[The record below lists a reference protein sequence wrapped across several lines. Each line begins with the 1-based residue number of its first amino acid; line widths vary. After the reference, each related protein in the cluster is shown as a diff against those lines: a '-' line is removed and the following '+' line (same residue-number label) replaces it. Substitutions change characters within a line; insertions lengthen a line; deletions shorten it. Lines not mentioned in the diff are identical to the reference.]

1 MIIHCEE
8 CGKKYKIDDKKI
20 VKDRTLFNCPNC
32 KSTIEVV
39 KPRSSVESLEPESS
53 PAESSIGKAAGSGA
67 FQTVGKTVDS
77 SPRRPTADW
86 KMPEAQLPETPKVK
100 GLTVGKKLLLLFM
113 GFILITGS
121 ILTFVYM
128 TYVPSL
134 MHDQINLRTYSISQ
148 SFSAAIQQPLLI
160 KNYLLVN
167 KTAETNAGLPGV
179 AYVSVLN
186 KRGIVIAG
194 ILGDETRFAGD
205 FIEKIKES
213 GFPKEISTQNRIPS
227 GEKESAKDFLVG
239 GQKIHD
245 VAVMIGE
252 TGGEAHVGLFTAD
265 VEEAVRK
272 SLIPLLVLL
281 VSIALIG
288 SLSFFL
294 VARTISGPIRSLTR
308 AAEKISLG
316 EIDRPIDVKGGG
328 EIGELAASLERMRFS
343 IKAAMNRLRR
353 N

>member
-20 VKDRTLFNCPNC
+20 IKKRTLFNCPNC
-32 KSTIEVV
+32 KSTIEVL
-39 KPRSSVESLEPESS
+39 KPRQNVEALDPVTASSTSTMDSS
-53 PAESSIGKAAGSGA
+53 AASGS
-67 FQTVGKTVDS
+67 FQTVGKTGDA
-77 SPRRPTADW
+77 SPQRTRADW
-86 KMPEAQLPETPKVK
+86 KMDQPQAPMIQKST
-100 GLTVGKKLLLLFM
+100 GLTVGKKLLFLFLA
-113 GFILITGS
+113 FILITGS
-121 ILTFVYM
+121 ILTGVYM

-148 SFSAAIQQPLLI
+148 SFSAAISQPLLI

-167 KTAETNAGLPGV
+167 KSAETNAKLPGV

-194 ILGDETRFAGD
+194 ILGDRERFASD
-205 FIEKIKES
+205 FIEKVKES

-227 GEKESAKDFLVG
+227 GAKESALDFSVG

-245 VAVMIGE
+245 VAVMIGN
-252 TGGEAHVGLFTAD
+252 TGGEAHVGLFTED
-265 VEEAVRK
+265 VEKAVQK
-272 SLIPLLVLL
+272 SLMPLLILL
-281 VSIALIG
+281 VAIAFLG
-288 SLSFFL
+288 GLSFFL
-294 VARTISGPIRSLTR
+294 VARTISTPIRLLTQ

-316 EIDRPIDVKGGG
+316 EIDLPIEVKGGG